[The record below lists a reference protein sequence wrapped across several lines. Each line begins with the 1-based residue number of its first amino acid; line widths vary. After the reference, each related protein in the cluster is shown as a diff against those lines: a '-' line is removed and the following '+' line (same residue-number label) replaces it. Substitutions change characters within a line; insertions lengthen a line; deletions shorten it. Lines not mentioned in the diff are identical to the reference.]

1 VVERGIGSGPPIDEE
16 TIELAA
22 RRLADAAGQG
32 ARVILFGSHA
42 RGGATRYS
50 DLDFLVIE
58 PEVQSRHAE
67 AVRLRRSLRG
77 LLVPVDVIVAS
88 NGQVDQW
95 GDVRGTVIHAALS
108 EGRVLHG

>member
-1 VVERGIGSGPPIDEE
+1 M
-16 TIELAA
+16 
-22 RRLADAAGQG
+22 
-32 ARVILFGSHA
+32 ILFGSHA